1 MKVAGYHVDSS
12 RVGWGGNPGPWS
24 SMTALLDEIILNTEL
39 FVPIHVLGDSL
50 EEGIMKLQLV
60 VYNNYHLKHNR
71 FHAVLCYAY

>member
-1 MKVAGYHVDSS
+1 
-12 RVGWGGNPGPWS
+12 
-24 SMTALLDEIILNTEL
+24 MTALLDEIILNTEL

-50 EEGIMKLQLV
+50 EEGITKLQLV

>member
-1 MKVAGYHVDSS
+1 MSTVAG
-12 RVGWGGNPGPWS
+12 VGWGGGGGNPGPWS

-50 EEGIMKLQLV
+50 EEGITKLQLV

-71 FHAVLCYAY
+71 FHAVQCYAY